1 MSTIPPLATS
11 RDRDLPAPPLRSR
24 HWLLRGFDLRRWDA
38 RTWDARTWDARTWDA
53 RTWDART
60 WRNNLRLT
68 SALVLLSFVICH
80 LFAHSLLIV
89 SLNAANVA
97 FDVTMYVWQT
107 KIGTA
112 LLLAAFF
119 VHYGNALWSIY
130 VRQSLR
136 LAPWQWT
143 QVALGLSIPLLVMS
157 HVMGTGVADNALG
170 VTGSYKSVLIAHW
183 VISPWHA
190 IVQALAVLTVW
201 THACVGIHFW
211 LRTKPRYVYWRPY
224 LLAFALLLPA
234 FALAGYIAAGN
245 EVLRASRNPD
255 FVAQV
260 LRESHVTPQTGSEV
274 AWLAELGIGA
284 HLALIGLAFGG
295 RELRLWRL
303 RSRKLPRLT
312 HASGRVM
319 PISAGASVLETLR
332 HEGVPHA
339 ALCGGRARCTT
350 CRVLVTKGGEGLP
363 PASGLEAAAL
373 ARIGATPGMR
383 LACQL
388 RPTADISIMP
398 LLAPDA
404 GAAEGSLRG
413 GFEGSERLITV
424 VFVDIRGSTS
434 LGESKLP
441 YDVLFI
447 LNRFFHEMSKAVA
460 ATNGHYSQ
468 FTGDGLMALYG
479 LDAADPATG
488 PADALRG
495 AHDML
500 ARLGDL
506 NHQLRGELSRPLRIG
521 IGIHYG
527 EAIVGAMGPPRSQ
540 IITAIGDTVNTCAR
554 LESLTKDHDC
564 VVIISQRA
572 AELAGLDVEGR
583 ELLQAAVKGRS
594 APVQFYA
601 LKTIADLTI
610 AAQESQE

>member
-1 MSTIPPLATS
+1 MPPLATS
-11 RDRDLPAPPLRSR
+11 VDRDLPAPALRR
-24 HWLLRGFDLRRWDA
+24 RPWLLRGFDLRMWDA
-38 RTWDARTWDARTWDA
+38 RTWDARIWDA

-80 LFAHSLLIV
+80 LLAHCLLIV
-89 SLNAANVA
+89 SFAAADAV
-97 FDVTMYVWQT
+97 FDVTMYVWQS

-112 LLLAAFF
+112 LLLTAFF

-143 QVALGLSIPLLVMS
+143 QAGLGLSIPLLLMS
-157 HVMGTGVADNALG
+157 HVMGTGVADNTLG
-170 VTGSYKSVLIAHW
+170 VVGSYQSVLIAHW
-183 VISPWHA
+183 VAAPWHA
-190 IVQALAVLTVW
+190 IVQTLAVLTVW
-201 THACVGIHFW
+201 THACIGIHFW
-211 LRTKPRYVYWRPY
+211 LRPKPAYARWRPY
-224 LLAFALLLPA
+224 LFVFALLLPA

-245 EVLRASRNPD
+245 EVVRASRSPD
-255 FVAQV
+255 FVPHV
-260 LRESHVTPQTGSEV
+260 LRESHITPQTAGEV
-274 AWLAELGIGA
+274 AWLAELGIGI

-303 RSRKLPRLT
+303 RNRKLPRLT
-312 HASGRVM
+312 HASGRAM
-319 PISAGASVLETLR
+319 PILAGASVLETLR
-332 HEGVPHA
+332 QQGVPHA

-350 CRVLVTKGGEGLP
+350 CRVLVTKGGDQLP
-363 PASGLEAAAL
+363 APSGLEAAAL

-388 RPTADISIMP
+388 RPDADISIMP

-404 GAAEGSLRG
+404 GAVEGSLRG
-413 GFEGSERLITV
+413 GLEGSERLITV
-424 VFVDIRGSTS
+424 VFVDMRGSTS

-447 LNRFFHEMSKAVA
+447 LNRFFQEMSKAVA

-479 LDAADPATG
+479 LNAADSTTG

-495 AHDML
+495 AQAML
-500 ARLGDL
+500 AGLGDL
-506 NHQLRGELSRPLRIG
+506 NHQLRGELSAPLRIG

-554 LESLTKDHDC
+554 LESLTKDYDC
-564 VVIISQRA
+564 VAIVSQQA
-572 AELAGLDVEGR
+572 AALAGLEVAGR
-583 ELLQAAVKGRS
+583 ELLQASVKGRS
-594 APVQFYA
+594 EPVQFYA
-601 LKTIADLTI
+601 LKTLAELSA
-610 AAQESQE
+610 AAQA